1 MIIPEPIKKM
11 QIDSLPVSIYA
22 DNLAMGQAAALA
34 AHEQIVKTIS
44 ERGESNIIL
53 ATGNSQLTFLHTL
66 RELEGINWA
75 KVRIF
80 HMDEYLGLAP
90 THPASFPLFLKEH
103 FTQHVNPGEFHPVP
117 NSPDDIEQAC
127 RDYEQL
133 LRDYPADLVAMGWG
147 ENGHIAFND
156 PPDALFN
163 DQQWVKVV
171 QLAEVS
177 RRQQVGEGHFSSLSE
192 VPTHAITL
200 TIPALIASKRILCI
214 VPEARKAE
222 AVRSCLNEP
231 VSEVHPGSILRTL
244 KNTSLYLDLESSSN
258 L

>member
-1 MIIPEPIKKM
+1 MMSPLPIKKM
-11 QIDSLPVSIYA
+11 QVDNLPVSIYS
-22 DNLAMGQAAALA
+22 DNLAMGQAAAFDAQKHILKA
-34 AHEQIVKTIS
+34 IS
-44 ERGESNIIL
+44 ERGEASIIL

-66 RELEGINWA
+66 KALDGIDWN
-75 KVRIF
+75 KVRVF

-103 FTQHVNPGEFHPVP
+103 FIQHVNPRAFHPVP

-127 RDYEQL
+127 SDYEQL

-171 QLAEVS
+171 ELAEVS

-200 TIPALIASKRILCI
+200 TIPALLAPIRILCI

-222 AVRSCLNEP
+222 AVRTCLNEP
-231 VSEVHPGSILRTL
+231 VSEVHPGSILRTRQ
-244 KNTSLYLDLESSSN
+244 NASLYLDLESSTN

>member
-1 MIIPEPIKKM
+1 
-11 QIDSLPVSIYA
+11 
-22 DNLAMGQAAALA
+22 
-34 AHEQIVKTIS
+34 
-44 ERGESNIIL
+44 
-53 ATGNSQLTFLHTL
+53 
-66 RELEGINWA
+66 
-75 KVRIF
+75 
-80 HMDEYLGLAP
+80 MDEYLGLAP

-103 FTQHVNPGEFHPVP
+103 FIQHVNPCAFYPVP
-117 NSPDDIEQAC
+117 NSPDNIERAC

-171 QLAEVS
+171 ELAEVS
-177 RRQQVGEGHFSSLSE
+177 RRQQVGEGHFGSLSE

-200 TIPALIASKRILCI
+200 TIPALLAPRTILCI
-214 VPEARKAE
+214 VPETRKAE

-231 VSEVHPGSILRTL
+231 VSEEHPGSILRTL
-244 KNTSLYLDLESSSN
+244 KHASLYLDLESSAN

>member
-1 MIIPEPIKKM
+1 M
-11 QIDSLPVSIYA
+11 QVDYLPVSIYA
-22 DNLAMGQAAALA
+22 DNFAMGRAAALDA
-34 AHEQIVKTIS
+34 REQIVKAIS
-44 ERGESNIIL
+44 ERGESSIIL

-66 RELEGINWA
+66 KELDGIDWT

-103 FTQHVNPGEFHPVP
+103 FIQHINPSGFYPVP
-117 NSPDDIEQAC
+117 NSPDNIERAC

-171 QLAEVS
+171 ELAEVS
-177 RRQQVGEGHFSSLSE
+177 RRQQVGEGHFGSLSE

-200 TIPALIASKRILCI
+200 TIPALLVPKRILCI

-222 AVRSCLNEP
+222 AVRSCLYEP
-231 VSEVHPGSILRTL
+231 VSEEHPGSILRTL
-244 KNTSLYLDLESSSN
+244 KHASLYLDLESSAN